1 MKKDNRYLAFGAA
14 FATFMLF
21 FVALFMLDHSEQ
33 KQHQAEL
40 HSDTQTHL
48 SMFRARIE
56 SALNARLHIT
66 SSLAAYVSTHPEI
79 DAAEFRALAG
89 PLYEPLSG
97 VQSIRL
103 ARDSVISHIYPEG
116 GLEGDLGTR
125 LLDKPKLREPILRA
139 IEARKTVMAG
149 PIQLRPDVP
158 KLLIS
163 RTPIFF
169 KSKGVEKLWGLTCI
183 FIYQDKL
190 FSEIGLK
197 PKTDR
202 FVYALRGQD
211 ALGERG
217 EIFWGEPQVFSGA
230 PVVMDVWLPTGSWQI
245 AAVPV
250 GGWNSLAP
258 NTAWLRGGGAIVTIL
273 ATLLIWFL
281 VRIPARLREMV
292 ADATAEL
299 SASENRQRELM
310 EQASVGILLTDLKG
324 NCIFAN
330 SEACRMTGWT
340 MADLRRMNIH
350 DLIPSGRQV
359 EQMGN
364 LQAMADGETMSGEFC
379 LHRKDGDPLPIEV
392 SARRTRENIQWIA
405 RDISERKQIESL
417 RERQR
422 IELEHASRLS
432 MVGEMASGLAHE
444 LGQPLSAAQNYVGG
458 CIARAAGNTS
468 DTGELLKALQLADTQ
483 IARAGKIIHQMK
495 DFTRKREPSH
505 ERLDINLLIGE
516 VITLL
521 SHEAREPCL
530 NIRLELDDGLP
541 MVMADKIEIE
551 QVVINLLKN
560 SLEATQINATEAKE
574 ILVRAFLGKDGMVTV
589 AVEDNGAGI
598 PEDCLDKLF
607 KPFVSSKE
615 EGMGLGLSICS
626 GIINACN
633 GRISGCNK
641 AGGGAIFSFA
651 LPPAWGA

>member
-1 MKKDNRYLAFGAA
+1 MKKDNHLLASGAA

-21 FVALFMLDHSEQ
+21 FVTLFTLDHSEQ
-33 KQHQAEL
+33 ERHQTQL
-40 HSDTQTHL
+40 HSDTQAHL
-48 SMFRARIE
+48 SMLRARIE

-66 SSLAAYVSTHPEI
+66 SSLASYVSTHPEI
-79 DAAEFRALAG
+79 DAAEFRVLAG
-89 PLYEPLSG
+89 PLYEQLSG

-103 ARDSVISHIYPEG
+103 ARDSVISHVYPEG

-139 IEARKTVMAG
+139 IETKKTVMAG
-149 PIQLRPDVP
+149 PIQLQPDAP

-197 PKTDR
+197 TKADR

-211 ALGERG
+211 ALGDRG
-217 EIFWGEPQVFSGA
+217 QIFWGEPSVFSDA
-230 PVVMDVWLPTGSWQI
+230 AVVMDVWLPAGSWQI

-258 NTAWLRGGGAIVTIL
+258 NTAWLRGIGVIVTIL

-281 VRIPARLREMV
+281 VRMPVRLREMV
-292 ADATAEL
+292 ADATAEV

-310 EQASVGILLTDLKG
+310 EQASVGIFLTDLKG
-324 NCIFAN
+324 NCVFAN
-330 SEACRMTGWT
+330 AEACRMTGRT
-340 MADLRRMNIH
+340 IADLRLMNIH
-350 DLIPSGRQV
+350 DLIPSDRQM

-364 LQAMADGETMSGEFC
+364 PQTMADGETMSGEFC

-392 SARRTRENIQWIA
+392 SARRTREDIQWIA

-432 MVGEMASGLAHE
+432 LVGEMASGLAHE

-458 CIARAAGNTS
+458 CIARVAGNTS

-495 DFTRKREPSH
+495 DFTRKREPSQ
-505 ERLDINLLIGE
+505 ERLDINLLIRE
-516 VITLL
+516 VMTLL
-521 SHEAREPCL
+521 SHEVHEPCL

-560 SLEATQINATEAKE
+560 SLEAMQKNAIGVKE
-574 ILVRAFLGKDGMVTV
+574 MLVRSFLGEDGMVTV
-589 AVEDNGAGI
+589 VVEDNGAGI
-598 PEDCLDKLF
+598 PEGCMDKLF

-615 EGMGLGLSICS
+615 NGMGLGLSICS
-626 GIINACN
+626 GIINAYS
-633 GRISGCNK
+633 GRISGHNK
-641 AGGGAIFSFA
+641 PDGGAIFSFT
-651 LPPAWGA
+651 LHPAEAA